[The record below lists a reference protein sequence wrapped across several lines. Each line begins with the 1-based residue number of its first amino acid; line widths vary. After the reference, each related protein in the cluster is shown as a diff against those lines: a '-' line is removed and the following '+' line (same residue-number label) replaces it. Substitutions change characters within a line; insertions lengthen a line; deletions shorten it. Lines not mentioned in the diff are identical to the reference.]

1 MIGIFAWKNDKLLI
15 QKVAGFFFF
24 MSNGQ
29 TISHFVP
36 TPSNTHTN
44 LLYCVGTGFTTQQG
58 DDYDYFL

>member
-15 QKVAGFFFF
+15 QKVAIFF

-36 TPSNTHTN
+36 TRSNTHTN
-44 LLYCVGTGFTTQQG
+44 LLYCVGTGFTT
-58 DDYDYFL
+58 